1 MTTDSRDTA
10 LIPSDLGDQ
19 KIALRRAHALTIMN
33 TGDLLQRIAHL
44 EMRIE
49 GEVESAKMQHEMLQ
63 FLTGVETNAVQVAE
77 LAHEL
82 IAQHQA
88 LLTLAR
94 ELLDQRD
101 ATQARL
107 DNVYAELIAD
117 VAKALYCESD
127 QAERLLVAL
136 TGSDWGD
143 ERPAETDALL
153 DEIASRLH
161 WLEDEGP

>member
-1 MTTDSRDTA
+1 MTNGA
-10 LIPSDLGDQ
+10 LLPTDLGDQ
-19 KIALRRAHALTIMN
+19 KVALRRAHALAVLA

-44 EMRIE
+44 EKRIE
-49 GEVESAKMQHEMLQ
+49 GEVEDYKLQNEMLQ
-63 FLTGVETNAVQVAE
+63 FLTGVEKNAVDVAE

-101 ATQARL
+101 AAQARL
-107 DNVYAELIAD
+107 DTLTTDLVAD
-117 VAKALYCESD
+117 VARTLYCEPD
-127 QAERLLVAL
+127 QAERLLTAL
-136 TGSDWGD
+136 TGAGWIDD
-143 ERPAETDALL
+143 PPADADALL

-161 WLEDEGP
+161 WLEEV

>member
-1 MTTDSRDTA
+1 MPDGA
-10 LIPSDLGDQ
+10 LLPIDLGDQ
-19 KIALRRAHALTIMN
+19 KVALRRAHALTVLA

-49 GEVESAKMQHEMLQ
+49 GEVEDYKMQHEMLQ
-63 FLTGVETNAVQVAE
+63 FLTGVERNAVDVAE

-101 ATQARL
+101 AAQARL
-107 DNVYAELIAD
+107 DNLDAD
-117 VAKALYCESD
+117 LVAAVARTLYCEPE

-136 TGSDWGD
+136 TGSGWDD
-143 ERPAETDALL
+143 DPPADADALL

-161 WLEDEGP
+161 WLEEP

>member
-1 MTTDSRDTA
+1 MTNDA
-10 LIPSDLGDQ
+10 LIVTDLGDQ
-19 KIALRRAHALTIMN
+19 KVALRRAHALAVIA

-49 GEVESAKMQHEMLQ
+49 GEVEDYKMQHEMLQ
-63 FLTGVETNAVQVAE
+63 FLTGVEKNAIDVAE

-101 ATQARL
+101 AAQARL
-107 DNVYAELIAD
+107 DTLTTDLVAD
-117 VAKALYCESD
+117 VARTLYCAPD
-127 QAERLLVAL
+127 QAERLLTAL
-136 TGSDWGD
+136 TGAGWIDD
-143 ERPAETDALL
+143 PPADADALL

-161 WLEDEGP
+161 WLEEV